1 MKILDLN
8 IRSRYNIH
16 LISFLL
22 CSFFLNCLHVVA
34 QNNHITDSLL
44 TVLQQENLSKREQA
58 LVLKA
63 IVSNHPELDSGSQ
76 YANQF
81 LQIAIEIND
90 PILQAEA
97 WEEIWHIEDRLGNS
111 SQSLNAALKA
121 LRIYEKLN
129 LTERQGA
136 SYAQIAAHYVGE
148 KEYTSAIT
156 YFKRADSIYTKSK
169 NTIQKALTLI
179 NLGETYRLSN
189 HLDDAKASFIEVI
202 NLNKVIQN
210 NLIQGYAVGNLGMV
224 YTTQNEFI
232 LAKDNLH
239 EAINILNKLGDSY
252 STSIYLAELG
262 GIHQK
267 ENESKFAEEKF
278 LQALTMAKQAGLK
291 EQIRDFSI
299 MLVNFYETQ
308 QQYPRALEYQKLF
321 QVYQDSLVNKEN
333 VQKIEQLKS
342 GYEIDK
348 RESEI
353 SLLNT
358 INTNQKNLVF
368 ILAAGVFL
376 LLFFAYLLYRG
387 NTKIKKANY
396 ILLDQKEIISKRE
409 QEKALLLKELNHRVK
424 NNLQMVSSL
433 LNLQGHELTGHP
445 AKEAIVSGQSR
456 VEALSLVHRKL
467 YQDGVD
473 TRIMIKEYIE
483 ELVLGLFHGYNAKFK
498 PNFDIA
504 NISIHIDMAIPLALI
519 INELITNSLKYAYEN
534 TTDPMLKV
542 ALTNDTKDRLH
553 IQVIDNGVGFTTIQ
567 TKKNNSFGIKLINSL
582 IQQLEGTIKKT
593 GNEGTHWE
601 IDIKIA

>member
-1 MKILDLN
+1 MPKRLCL
-8 IRSRYNIH
+8 
-16 LISFLL
+16 FLL
-22 CSFFLNCLHVVA
+22 LSTTLSFS
-34 QNNHITDSLL
+34 QNKKKADSIFHIMETRH
-44 TVLQQENLSKREQA
+44 LSKKEQVTSLINIAFFHPNPNIA
-58 LVLKA
+58 LLSAKQ
-63 IVSNHPELDSGSQ
+63 S
-76 YANQF
+76 
-81 LQIAIEIND
+81 LQIAKEINE
-90 PILQAEA
+90 PLLQAEA
-97 WEEIWHIEDRLGNS
+97 LEEISHIERRLGNNS
-111 SQSLNAALKA
+111 RSFDASIKA
-121 LRIYEKLN
+121 LQIYESKGLI
-129 LTERQGA
+129 ERQAA
-136 SYAQIAAHYVGE
+136 SYNQLASNYISDKNYDL
-148 KEYTSAIT
+148 AID
-156 YFKRADSIYTKSK
+156 YFKKAIDIYINSDEKG
-169 NTIQKALTLI
+169 NHALTIL
-179 NLGETYRLSN
+179 NLGEAYRLAGY
-189 HLDDAKASFIEVI
+189 LDSSATSFQQALQ
-202 NLNKVIQN
+202 LNDLVKNDIIKSYS
-210 NLIQGYAVGNLGMV
+210 LGNLGMV
-224 YTTQNEFI
+224 YATQNKFK

-239 EAINILNKLGDSY
+239 EAIDILSESGDSY